1 MKVTSLFKSYIQDDE
16 ILVMP
21 GAHDAL
27 CARLI
32 QAAGHKALT
41 AGGYA
46 ASASLLGRPDVSLL
60 SMTET
65 TDYYRRIVDAVDIPV
80 FVDGETGF
88 GGVLNVRRTVK
99 EMERTGA
106 AGMFIEDQVF
116 PKRCGHMQ
124 GKQVIPAQEM
134 EAKVKAAVDARTD
147 ADFVIMAR
155 CDALAVNGLED
166 ALARGNLYRRAGADL
181 IFIEAPTSLE
191 QMKAITAGIDA
202 PTLANN
208 VEGGQSPLLSPAEL
222 QQIGYQAVV
231 FPVAATYAIA
241 RAVGDLM
248 RQIKETGTSRGYLD
262 KMASFEEFN
271 SLVGLEEL
279 RSLENSYFTP

>member
-1 MKVTSLFKSYIQDDE
+1 MKVTSLFKSYIEDDE